1 MKIHA
6 NGGSV
11 SYKTTGSFKYL
22 PIQCYYNSE
31 SIANVLSLKSVTD
44 IRGYEITMDSNN
56 SPHIY
61 VKCGNAKL
69 LFRQSRLGLYY
80 CIVDELKH
88 FSEGTKPTSPSFT
101 LLSSSDNRHNHS
113 NIMKANNARNLQKA
127 MMWPSTKVMKK
138 LITHKFITDTR
149 VKPEDFDI
157 ADDILGKSTEEI
169 GGKMT
174 APTQSKDRSLQ
185 VLLHDI
191 KLNIDR
197 RVKLYIDIM
206 YVCMYVCMWQIFYTQ
221 NLRRLITLQFIS
233 SQIGNST
240 LFQRNSRW

>member
-31 SIANVLSLKSVTD
+31 SIANVLSLKSVAD
-44 IRGYEITMDSNN
+44 IQGYKITMDTNDN
-56 SPHIY
+56 PHIN

-69 LFRQSRLGLYY
+69 VFRQSRSGLYY
-80 CIVDELKH
+80 CMVDELKH
-88 FSEGTKPTSPSFT
+88 FSEGAKPSSPSFT
-101 LLSSSDNRHNHS
+101 LLSSSDSQHNHS
-113 NIMKANNARNLQKA
+113 DIMKANNTRNPQKA

-138 LITHKFITDTR
+138 LITHNFITDTR

-157 ADDILGKSTEEI
+157 AEDILGKSTEGI

-174 APTQSKDRSLQ
+174 APPQSKDRSSQ

-197 RVKLYIDIM
+197 RLKFYIDIM
-206 YVCMYVCMWQIFYTQ
+206 YVCGRFFYIQ
-221 NLRRLITLQFIS
+221 NLKRLITSQFIT
-233 SQIGNST
+233 SQIGNSI
-240 LFQRNSRW
+240 LFQRNSR